1 VLGVRFER
9 AKCLASVSSEE
20 ERNEE
25 ERCVVT
31 TWFKKKSEDSCVVKT
46 KEELFL
52 SLDLIVNFLYLC
64 WLPIYFLWY
73 SWNMLN

>member
-25 ERCVVT
+25 RCCYYR
-31 TWFKKKSEDSCVVKT
+31 FKKKSEDSSVVKT

-73 SWNMLN
+73 SLNMLN